1 MESKHP
7 GVFALMHSVMA
18 LESRCT
24 FQNYEVEEAIMARD
38 SLAQV
43 LARLD
48 KFIQC
53 STRPSEEVASTKME
67 Q

>member
-1 MESKHP
+1 MESKNP

-53 STRPSEEVASTKME
+53 STKPSEEGVFTKTE